1 MPRDADF
8 LSPRDL
14 LINDN
19 FCLKLA
25 SFKQLANVI
34 VKTENLPRDDD
45 SLRQKT
51 GFWESGYQILYS
63 YLNPI
68 AQQFWTVQ
76 NVALNLNETYNYTD
90 TVCQKVLDLC
100 DRSPDDYDKIFTDLK
115 ALRKD
120 PDNETLRKKVLQEVN
135 DRHSEVK
142 ALRDQATIWSRD
154 LHSYSMDAGD
164 CETAVRDLAAPF
176 QGSALRDRLIED
188 DARDNLQDD
197 LNALGNV
204 KSLLDGFSMVDDMG
218 ASLEEVQKMSGS
230 ATLIEDDIQNLVD
243 YLDKHVDPDDNPLGG
258 LVERNLLK
266 RWATLQEHGRQPT
279 LALHF
284 YHGRSAGLPEDGGL
298 AFQRHGQKANP
309 PVITVIAFKNA
320 YRN

>member
-100 DRSPDDYDKIFTDLK
+100 HRAPDDYDKFFTDLE

-188 DARDNLQDD
+188 DAQDNLQDD

-284 YHGRSAGLPEDGGL
+284 YHGHSAGLPEDGGL

>member
-90 TVCQKVLDLC
+90 TVCQKVLELC
-100 DRSPDDYDKIFTDLK
+100 DRAPDDYDKFFTDLE

-176 QGSALRDRLIED
+176 QGSALRDRLVED
-188 DARDNLQDD
+188 DAQDNLQDD

-266 RWATLQEHGRQPT
+266 RWATLQEHG
-279 LALHF
+279 
-284 YHGRSAGLPEDGGL
+284 LPEDGGL

>member
-100 DRSPDDYDKIFTDLK
+100 DRAPDDYDKIFTDLE

-120 PDNETLRKKVLQEVN
+120 PDNGTLREKVLQEVN

-142 ALRDQATIWSRD
+142 SLRDQATIWSRD
-154 LHSYSMDAGD
+154 LHSYTMDAGD

-176 QGSALRDRLIED
+176 QSSALRDRLIED
-188 DARDNLQDD
+188 DAPDNLQDD
-197 LNALGNV
+197 LDALGNV

-266 RWATLQEHGRQPT
+266 RWATLQEHGP
-279 LALHF
+279 
-284 YHGRSAGLPEDGGL
+284 PEDGGL

-309 PVITVIAFKNA
+309 RVITVIAFKNA
-320 YRN
+320 YMN

>member
-100 DRSPDDYDKIFTDLK
+100 HRAPDDYDKFFTDLE

-188 DARDNLQDD
+188 DAQDNLQDD

-266 RWATLQEHGRQPT
+266 RWATLQEHG
-279 LALHF
+279 
-284 YHGRSAGLPEDGGL
+284 LPEDGGL